1 MLLNDILGRP
11 VVGPDG
17 HLGYVADCRFA
28 IDGPPRSMLADA
40 RLVGLIVARK
50 HLHGFLGYE
59 RTFVRSPAPLAWWF
73 RRRQRGSF
81 LVLWGDIESL
91 SDVIRVRQ
99 GYTRW
104 SSALRA

>member
-1 MLLNDILGRP
+1 MLLNEILGRP

-28 IDGPPRSMLADA
+28 VDGAPGPLLADA

-59 RTFVRSPAPLAWWF
+59 RTSVRSPAPLAWWYA
-73 RRRQRGSF
+73 RRQRGSF
-81 LVLWGDIESL
+81 LVLWKDIESI
-91 SDVIRVRQ
+91 DDEVRVRP
-99 GYTRW
+99 GYARW
-104 SSALRA
+104 SSSL